1 MEHFIKNYKGYKI
14 IFEEINDRFVAIK
27 EDEKVISTSCLQLEK
42 KIDKIVNGTIKKNNL
57 KLFVKNYNY
66 RFQFSEYE
74 VAKITSINM
83 ESEKV
88 FYSIETKNGIQKKQ
102 DYIQHVKFYKINED
116 NKALIEKRAKLIEQ
130 IQYLKEEIFKIEHD
144 MAQVDIC
151 EIGSG
156 NDVK

>member
-14 IFEEINDRFVAIK
+14 IFDEIDDRFVAIK
-27 EDEKVISTSCLQLEK
+27 EDEKFVSISCSALEK

-66 RFQFSEYE
+66 RLQFSEYE
-74 VAKITSINM
+74 VAKITSINT

-88 FYSIETKNGIQKKQ
+88 FYSIETKKGIQKRQ
-102 DYIQHVKFYKINED
+102 EYIQHVNFYEINEE
-116 NKALIEKRAKLIEQ
+116 NKALIEKRTKLIEQ
-130 IQYLKEEIFKIEHD
+130 IESLKQEIFKIEHD

-151 EIGSG
+151 KIGGG

>member
-14 IFEEINDRFVAIK
+14 IFDEIADRFVAIK
-27 EDEKVISTSCLQLEK
+27 EDEKFVSISCSALEK

-66 RFQFSEYE
+66 RLQFSEYE
-74 VAKITSINM
+74 VAKITSINT

-88 FYSIETKNGIQKKQ
+88 FYSVETKKGIQKKQ
-102 DYIQHVKFYKINED
+102 EYIQHVNFYEISEE

-130 IQYLKEEIFKIEHD
+130 IESLKQEIFKTEHD
-144 MAQVDIC
+144 MVQVDIC
-151 EIGSG
+151 KIGGG
-156 NDVK
+156 NDVE

>member
-42 KIDKIVNGTIKKNNL
+42 KIDKIVNGIIKKNNL
-57 KLFVKNYNY
+57 KLFIKNYNY

>member
-27 EDEKVISTSCLQLEK
+27 EDEKVVSTSCLQLEK